1 MKIMARKP
9 RVHFPGALYHV
20 IARGN
25 RHQPI
30 FLDEIDCKRYLYF
43 LRAYKKRFGFL
54 LYAYVLMKN
63 HLHLL
68 IEVDEVP
75 LSSIMHNLQFRYTR
89 KFNFRHKKDG
99 HVFQGRYKAILC
111 DRDTY
116 LVELSAYIHLNPVRA
131 GIVEYPRE
139 YRWSS
144 YGTYITEGAES
155 LVDEH
160 FLLSL
165 FAKEKFH
172 ARRAYGQFVESRI
185 REGHKE
191 EFYRVEDQRFLGDEQ
206 FVEGVAKF
214 VNERITKKYS
224 IPLDKIVSI
233 VGAHLEIQRESF
245 FTHTRNRRAAW
256 GRSVVGYLGKKLCN
270 HGNGAIAQFFKRDAS
285 ILTKGMRNVEDRIV
299 SDRFLKKKLE
309 EIERELIEEKE

>member
-1 MKIMARKP
+1 MARKP

-25 RHQPI
+25 RQQPI
-30 FLDEIDCKRYLYF
+30 FLDENDCERYLYL
-43 LRAYKKRFGFL
+43 LRAYKKRFSFL
-54 LYAYVLMKN
+54 LYAYVLMAN

-68 IEVDEVP
+68 IEVEEIQ
-75 LSSIMHNLQFRYTR
+75 LSRIMHDLQFRYTH
-89 KFNFRHKKDG
+89 KFNSRHKKDG
-99 HVFQGRYKAILC
+99 HLFQGRYKAILC

-116 LVELSAYIHLNPVRA
+116 LLELSAYIHLNPVRA

-155 LVDEH
+155 LVDEN

-165 FAKEKFH
+165 FGKEKFH
-172 ARRAYGQFVESRI
+172 ARRAYGQFVKSRI
-185 REGHKE
+185 REGHKKE
-191 EFYRVEDQRFLGDEQ
+191 LYRVEDQRFLGDEQ

-214 VNERITKKYS
+214 VNERITKKHN

-270 HGNGAIAQFFKRDAS
+270 YESRAIAQFFKRDPS
-285 ILTKGMRNVEDRIV
+285 VLGKGIRNVEDRMI
-299 SDRFLKKKLE
+299 SDRTFQKKLVA
-309 EIERELIEEKE
+309 IENALIEEKE